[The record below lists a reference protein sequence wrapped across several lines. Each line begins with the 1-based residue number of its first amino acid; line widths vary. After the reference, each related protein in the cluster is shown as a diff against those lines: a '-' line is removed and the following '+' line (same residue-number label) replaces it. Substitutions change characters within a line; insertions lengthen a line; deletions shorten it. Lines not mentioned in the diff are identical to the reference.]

1 MMSNEPPTGETSTP
15 LVVPPA
21 PLVTIPVQSGGLF
34 PVRQIYCVGRNY
46 AAHAR
51 EMGSDPAREPPFF
64 FMKPAWSV
72 VPSGAVLAY
81 PPATADLQPEV
92 ELVVAL
98 GAGGRTIP
106 AAEASACIFGY
117 AVGLD
122 MTRRDLQ
129 QAAKTG
135 GRPWDL
141 GKSFEGAAPVG
152 AVTPVAAGGRLDSGP
167 IILQVNGAPRQS
179 GDLGQM
185 IWTVPQII
193 AALSRLVALHPG
205 DLIFTGTPAGV
216 APVVSGDRL
225 EASIAGLEPL
235 TIAIA

>member
-1 MMSNEPPTGETSTP
+1 MMSNEPPTDETSMPFVFPTA
-15 LVVPPA
+15 PA
-21 PLVTIPVQSGGLF
+21 VAIPIRSGGLF

-51 EMGSDPAREPPFF
+51 EMGGDPKGEPPFF

-72 VPSGAVLAY
+72 LPSGAVLTY

-98 GAGGRTIP
+98 GAGGQSIP
-106 AAEASACIFGY
+106 EAEASACIFGY

-129 QAAKTG
+129 QVAKTH
-135 GRPWDL
+135 GRPWDFA
-141 GKSFEGAAPVG
+141 KSFEGAAPIG
-152 AVTPVAAGGRLDSGP
+152 TLTPVAACGQPASGP
-167 IILQVNGAPRQS
+167 ISLQVNGALRQS

-205 DLIFTGTPAGV
+205 DLVFTGTPAGV
-216 APVVSGDRL
+216 APVVPGDRL
-225 EASIAGLEPL
+225 EARIAGLEPL
-235 TIAIA
+235 TVRIA

>member
-1 MMSNEPPTGETSTP
+1 MN
-15 LVVPPA
+15 LVFPPA
-21 PLVTIPVQSGGLF
+21 PTVTIPVRSGGLF

-46 AAHAR
+46 AEHAR
-51 EMGSDPAREPPFF
+51 EMGGDPEREPPFF

-81 PPATADLQPEV
+81 PPATSDLQPEV

-98 GAGGRTIP
+98 DAGGRNIP
-106 AAEASACIFGY
+106 ETEANDCILGY

-129 QAAKTG
+129 QAAKEH

-141 GKSFEGAAPVG
+141 GKSFEGAAPIG
-152 AVTPVAAGGRLDSGP
+152 ALTPVAACGHLESGR
-167 IILQVNGAPRQS
+167 IALQVNGAPRQS
-179 GDLGQM
+179 GDLDQM

-193 AALSRLVALHPG
+193 TALSRMVGLYPG

-216 APVVSGDRL
+216 GPVARGDRL
-225 EASIAGLEPL
+225 EATIAGLEAL
-235 TIAIA
+235 AITLA

>member
-1 MMSNEPPTGETSTP
+1 MMSNEPPTDETSMPFVFPTA
-15 LVVPPA
+15 PA
-21 PLVTIPVQSGGLF
+21 VAIPIRSGGLF

-51 EMGSDPAREPPFF
+51 EMGGDPKGEPPFF

-72 VPSGAVLAY
+72 LPSGAVLTY

-98 GAGGRTIP
+98 GAGGQSIP
-106 AAEASACIFGY
+106 EAEASACIFGY

-129 QAAKTG
+129 QVAKTH
-135 GRPWDL
+135 GRPWDFA
-141 GKSFEGAAPVG
+141 KSFEGAAPIG
-152 AVTPVAAGGRLDSGP
+152 TLTPVAACGQIASGP
-167 IILQVNGAPRQS
+167 INLQVNGALRQS

-205 DLIFTGTPAGV
+205 DLVFTGTPAGV
-216 APVVSGDRL
+216 APVVPGDRL
-225 EASIAGLEPL
+225 EARIAGLEPL
-235 TIAIA
+235 TVRIA

>member
-1 MMSNEPPTGETSTP
+1 MNLVFPP
-15 LVVPPA
+15 VPA
-21 PLVTIPVQSGGLF
+21 VTIPVRSSGLF

-51 EMGSDPAREPPFF
+51 EMGGNPEREPPFF

-72 VPSGAVLAY
+72 LPSGAVLAY

-98 GAGGRTIP
+98 GAGGCSIP
-106 AAEASACIFGY
+106 EAEASACIFGY

-129 QAAKTG
+129 QAAKAH

-141 GKSFEGAAPVG
+141 GKSFEGAAPIG
-152 AVTPVAAGGRLDSGP
+152 ALTPVAACGQLAAGP
-167 IILQVNGAPRQS
+167 INLQVNGALRQS
-179 GDLGQM
+179 GDLNQM

-216 APVVSGDRL
+216 APVVPGDLL
-225 EASIAGLEPL
+225 EGRVAGLDPL
-235 TIAIA
+235 TVRIA

>member
-1 MMSNEPPTGETSTP
+1 MN
-15 LVVPPA
+15 LVFPPA
-21 PLVTIPVQSGGLF
+21 TPSTIPVRSGGLF

-51 EMGSDPAREPPFF
+51 EMGGDAKGEPPFF
-64 FMKPAWSV
+64 FMKPAWSAL
-72 VPSGAVLAY
+72 PSGAVLTY

-98 GAGGRTIP
+98 GAGGRSIP
-106 AAEASACIFGY
+106 EAEASACIFGY

-129 QAAKTG
+129 QVAKTH

-141 GKSFEGAAPVG
+141 GKSFEGAAPIG
-152 AVTPVAAGGRLDSGP
+152 ALTPVAACGQPASGP
-167 IILQVNGAPRQS
+167 ISLQVNGALRQS
-179 GDLGQM
+179 GDLSQM

-216 APVVSGDRL
+216 APVVPGDRL
-225 EASIAGLEPL
+225 EASIAALEPL
-235 TIAIA
+235 TVRIA

>member
-1 MMSNEPPTGETSTP
+1 MK
-15 LVVPPA
+15 LVLPPA
-21 PLVTIPVQSGGLF
+21 PPVTIPVRSGGLF

-46 AAHAR
+46 AEHAR
-51 EMGSDPAREPPFF
+51 EMGGDPGREPPFF

-72 VPSGAVLAY
+72 LPSGAVLAY

-98 GAGGRTIP
+98 GAGGRDIP
-106 AAEASACIFGY
+106 EAEANACIFGY

-129 QAAKTG
+129 QVAKTQ

-141 GKSFEGAAPVG
+141 AKGFAGAAPIG
-152 AVTPVAAGGRLDSGP
+152 ALTTMQDGGVLATGRIGLR
-167 IILQVNGAPRQS
+167 VNGALRQS
-179 GDLGQM
+179 GDLDQM

-193 AALSRLVALHPG
+193 AALSRMVALGPG
-205 DLIFTGTPAGV
+205 DLVFTGTPAGV
-216 APVVSGDRL
+216 APVVPGDRL

-235 TIAIA
+235 AVRIA

>member
-1 MMSNEPPTGETSTP
+1 MN
-15 LVVPPA
+15 LVFPPA
-21 PLVTIPVQSGGLF
+21 PAVTIPIRSGRLF

-51 EMGSDPAREPPFF
+51 EMGGNPEREPPFF

-72 VPSGAVLAY
+72 ASSGAVLTY
-81 PPATADLQPEV
+81 PPVTTDLQPEV

-98 GAGGRTIP
+98 GAGGRSIP
-106 AAEASACIFGY
+106 EAEASACIFGY

-129 QAAKTG
+129 QAAKTH

-141 GKSFEGAAPVG
+141 GKSFEGAAPIG
-152 AVTPVAAGGRLDSGP
+152 ALTPVATCGPLASGP
-167 IILQVNGAPRQS
+167 INLQVNGALRQS

-193 AALSRLVALHPG
+193 AALSHLVALHPG

-216 APVVSGDRL
+216 APVVPGDRL

-235 TIAIA
+235 MVRIA